1 MLTEPPKG
9 TQRASA
15 PAAARRR
22 SIETRSLAIVN
33 SRSGSA
39 SSPPRIAR
47 PEAPTE
53 KTPVTGLTPECR
65 PATSVTKTPS
75 PASASSSAKESAPG
89 ATTRLEAE
97 TEGWER

>member
-1 MLTEPPKG
+1 MTRLGPSAQEPLTAISPISSGGVLTEPPKG
-9 TQRASA
+9 TQRGSD
-15 PAAARRR
+15 PAARTAR

-39 SSPPRIAR
+39 SSPPLIAR

-65 PATSVTKTPS
+65 PATSLT
-75 PASASSSAKESAPG
+75 
-89 ATTRLEAE
+89 
-97 TEGWER
+97 

>member
-1 MLTEPPKG
+1 MGIGVKRLDAPGAQEPLTAISPISSGGVLTEPPKG
-9 TQRASA
+9 TQRGSE
-15 PAAARRR
+15 PAADTAR

-65 PATSVTKTPS
+65 PATSVT
-75 PASASSSAKESAPG
+75 
-89 ATTRLEAE
+89 
-97 TEGWER
+97 